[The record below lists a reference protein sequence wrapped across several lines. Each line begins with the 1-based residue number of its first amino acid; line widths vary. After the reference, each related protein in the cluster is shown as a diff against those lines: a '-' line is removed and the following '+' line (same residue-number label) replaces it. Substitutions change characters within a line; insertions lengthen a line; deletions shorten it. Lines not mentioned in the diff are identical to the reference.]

1 MDRRDFLAG
10 AAALTALP
18 SIGAAPFIG
27 EARAQYTP
35 SRPIDV
41 VVHSGPGAGPDA
53 FARAWIGAMEAEKL
67 APVRFQVNHKIGGG
81 GATAANYIVEKR
93 GDSNTIGLF
102 TSVWVANPLVQQE
115 FKASLKEMTPVVRL
129 VIEPAVFAVK
139 ADSPYKSLNDIVDAA
154 KKDPAKIKQSGGS
167 PLARDAI
174 VRHVLM
180 AHTGARWGFVSFPT
194 GSERV
199 AALLGGHV
207 DMMIIEPSE
216 AGELIRGGQMRALAQ
231 ISEKRLS
238 TFPNV
243 PTLKEAGFNVPNVPQ
258 ARGFVAPPDTPR
270 EVIAFYEQLFEKVAK
285 SPTWQKYLSDN
296 QFEDAFLKSAD
307 TGRFFD
313 EYADQLRK
321 ILVSANIKVV
331 R

>member
-1 MDRRDFLAG
+1 MTRRDFLAG
-10 AAALTALP
+10 AAALAALAYTGTAD
-18 SIGAAPFIG
+18 
-27 EARAQYTP
+27 AQYVPT
-35 SRPIDV
+35 RPIDL

-53 FARAWIGAMEAEKL
+53 FARAFINAVEAEKL
-67 APVRFQVNHKIGGG
+67 SPVRIQVNHKIGGG
-81 GATAANYIVEKR
+81 GATAPHYIVEKR
-93 GDSNTIGLF
+93 GDTNTIGLF
-102 TSVWVANPLVQQE
+102 TSVWAANPLVQAE

-139 ADSPYKSLNDIVDAA
+139 ADSPYKSMNEIIDAA

-238 TFPNV
+238 TFPDV
-243 PTLKEAGFNVPNVPQ
+243 PTLREAGFNVPNVPQ

-270 EVIAFYEQLFEKVAK
+270 EVIAFYEQLFEKVVK
-285 SPTWQKYLSDN
+285 SPSWQKYLTDN

-307 TGRFFD
+307 TGKFFD
-313 EYADQLRK
+313 EYTDQLRK
-321 ILVSANIKVV
+321 ILVAANIKVV

>member
-1 MDRRDFLAG
+1 MNRRRFLAG
-10 AAALTALP
+10 ASALATLP
-18 SIGAAPFIG
+18 YIGAAH
-27 EARAQYTP
+27 AQYTP
-35 SRPIDV
+35 SRPIDL

-67 APVRFQVNHKIGGG
+67 SPVRFQVNHKIGGG
-81 GATAANYIVEKR
+81 GATAANYIVEKK
-93 GDSNTIGLF
+93 GDTNTIGLF
-102 TSVWVANPLVQQE
+102 TSVWIANPLVQAE
-115 FKASLKEMTPVVRL
+115 FKSSVKEMTPVTRL

-139 ADSPYKSLNDIVDAA
+139 ADSPYKSMADIVEAA
-154 KKDPAKIKQSGGS
+154 KKDPTRIKQSGGS

-180 AHTGARWGFVSFPT
+180 AHTGARWSFISFPT
-194 GSERV
+194 GSERI

-258 ARGFVAPPDTPR
+258 ARGFVAPPGTPR
-270 EVIAFYEQLFEKVAK
+270 EVIAFYEQLFEKVVK

-296 QFEDAFLKSAD
+296 QFEDAFLKSPETAK
-307 TGRFFD
+307 FFD

-321 ILVSANIKVV
+321 ILVQANIKVV

>member
-1 MDRRDFLAG
+1 MIRRSFVVG
-10 AAALTALP
+10 AAALTVLCGVGTA
-18 SIGAAPFIG
+18 
-27 EARAQYTP
+27 EAQYTP
-35 SRPIDV
+35 SRPIDL

-53 FARAWIGAMEAEKL
+53 FGRAFIAAVEAEKL
-67 APVRFQVNHKIGGG
+67 SPVRIQINHKIGGG
-81 GATAANYIVEKR
+81 GATAASYIVEKK
-93 GDSNTIGLF
+93 GDPNTIGLF
-102 TSVWVANPLVQQE
+102 TSAWVANPLVQADM
-115 FKASLKEMTPVVRL
+115 KATVKEMTPVVRL

-139 ADSPYKSLNDIVDAA
+139 SDSPYKSMQEIVDAA

-180 AHTGARWGFVSFPT
+180 SNTGARWAFVSFPT
-194 GSERV
+194 GSERI

-231 ISEKRLS
+231 VSDKRLS
-238 TFPNV
+238 TFPDI
-243 PTLKEAGFNVPNVPQ
+243 PTLREAGFNVPNVPQ

-270 EVIAFYEQLFEKVAK
+270 EVIAFYEQMFEKVVK
-285 SPTWQKYLSDN
+285 SPTWQKYLTEN
-296 QFEDAFLKSAD
+296 QFEDAFLKSD
-307 TGRFFD
+307 ETGKFFD
-313 EYADQLRK
+313 QYADLMRG
-321 ILVSANIKVV
+321 ILTGAGIKVV

>member
-1 MDRRDFLAG
+1 MDRRNFLAG
-10 AAALTALP
+10 AAALSAGP
-18 SIGAAPFIG
+18 YIGQAS
-27 EARAQYTP
+27 AQYAP
-35 SRPIDV
+35 SRPIDL
-41 VVHSGPGAGPDA
+41 VVHSGPGAGPDS

-67 APVRFQVNHKIGGG
+67 SPVRFQVNHKIGGG
-81 GATAANYIVEKR
+81 GATAANYIVEKK
-93 GDSNTIGLF
+93 GDTSTIGLF
-102 TSVWVANPLVQQE
+102 TSVWIANPLVQQE
-115 FKASLKEMTPVVRL
+115 FKASVKEMTPVVRL

-139 ADSPYKSLNDIVDAA
+139 AESPYKSMQDIVDAA

-180 AHTGARWGFVSFPT
+180 AHTGARWSFISFPT
-194 GSERV
+194 GSERI

-231 ISEKRLS
+231 VSDTRLS
-238 TFPNV
+238 TFPDI

-285 SPTWQKYLSDN
+285 SPTWQKYLNDN
-296 QFEDAFLKSAD
+296 QFEDAFLKSGE
-307 TGRFFD
+307 TTKFFD

-321 ILVSANIKVV
+321 ILVQANIKVV

>member
-1 MDRRDFLAG
+1 MNRRNFLVG
-10 AAALTALP
+10 AAALTSLCGVDTA
-18 SIGAAPFIG
+18 
-27 EARAQYTP
+27 EAQYTP
-35 SRPIDV
+35 SRPIDL

-53 FARAWIGAMEAEKL
+53 FGRAFISAIEQEKL
-67 APVRFQVNHKIGGG
+67 SPVRIQINHKIGGG
-81 GATAANYIVEKR
+81 GATAASYIVEKK
-93 GDSNTIGLF
+93 GDPNTIGLF
-102 TSVWVANPLVQQE
+102 TSAWVANPLVQADM
-115 FKASLKEMTPVVRL
+115 KATVKEMTPVVRL

-139 ADSPYKSLNDIVDAA
+139 SDSPYKSMQEIVDAA
-154 KKDPAKIKQSGGS
+154 RKDPTKIKQSGGS

-180 AHTGARWGFVSFPT
+180 SNTGARWSFVSFPT
-194 GSERV
+194 GSERI

-231 ISEKRLS
+231 VSDRRLS
-238 TFPNV
+238 TFPDI
-243 PTLKEAGFNVPNVPQ
+243 PTLREAGFNVPNVPQ

-270 EVIAFYEQLFEKVAK
+270 EVIAFYEQLFEKVVK

-296 QFEDAFLKSAD
+296 QFEDAFLKSEE
-307 TGRFFD
+307 TGKFFD
-313 EYADQLRK
+313 QYADLMRG
-321 ILVSANIKVV
+321 ILSGAGIKVV

>member
-1 MDRRDFLAG
+1 MTRRDFLVS
-10 AAALTALP
+10 AAALAALAYTGTA
-18 SIGAAPFIG
+18 S
-27 EARAQYTP
+27 AQYVP
-35 SRPIDV
+35 SRPIDL

-53 FARAWIGAMEAEKL
+53 FARAFINAVEAEKL
-67 APVRFQVNHKIGGG
+67 SPVRIQVNHKIGGG

-93 GDSNTIGLF
+93 GDTNTIGLF
-102 TSVWVANPLVQQE
+102 TSVWVANPLVQAE
-115 FKASLKEMTPVVRL
+115 FKASVKEMTPVVRL

-139 ADSPYKSLNDIVDAA
+139 ADAPYKTMADIVDAA

-216 AGELIRGGQMRALAQ
+216 AGELIRGGQLRAIAQ
-231 ISEKRLS
+231 ISDKRLP

-243 PTLKEAGFNVPNVPQ
+243 PTLQEAGFNVPNVPQ

-270 EVIAFYEQLFEKVAK
+270 EVIAFYEQLFEKVVK
-285 SPTWQKYLSDN
+285 SPTWQKYLTDN

-307 TGRFFD
+307 TGKFFD
-313 EYADQLRK
+313 EYADRLRK